1 MIRQSGILLGPLL
14 YLMAQSMLLAS
25 AATGHAGYLIMIM
38 ALPLLLL
45 SYFYLYQISHRAAPM
60 LAIAGMLPLTWSLLA
75 HYAGIVLRLALTPV
89 VKDVDTLF
97 AYDTALTYSTH
108 LYVWLGTVAPQL
120 LLIPA
125 FMLLGFAYYRLQEDW
140 LVPLLLVVG
149 GLSMVLAEWQ
159 PQRHVAILLGAS
171 AQLVAFYMI
180 SRRPGR
186 REV

>member
-1 MIRQSGILLGPLL
+1 
-14 YLMAQSMLLAS
+14 
-25 AATGHAGYLIMIM
+25 
-38 ALPLLLL
+38 
-45 SYFYLYQISHRAAPM
+45 
-60 LAIAGMLPLTWSLLA
+60 
-75 HYAGIVLRLALTPV
+75 VLRLALTPV